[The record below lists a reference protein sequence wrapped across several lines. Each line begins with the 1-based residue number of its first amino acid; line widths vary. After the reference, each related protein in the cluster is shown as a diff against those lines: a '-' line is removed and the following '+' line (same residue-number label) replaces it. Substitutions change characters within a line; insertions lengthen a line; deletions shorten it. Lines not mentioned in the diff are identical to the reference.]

1 MRAFIEGRIVDF
13 SDVSEMAKY
22 VIFNKM
28 YEEGAKSM
36 TTYMEGWA
44 DTMDEIEGQDDEN
57 HTPHTIESVMSVA
70 VDTIDNEVGV
80 VEGNTAFLGR
90 SPKGF
95 YEAVE
100 KTINE
105 MLLEEV

>member
-13 SDVSEMAKY
+13 SDVSDLAKS

-36 TTYMEGWA
+36 TAYMEGWVE
-44 DTMDEIEGQDDEN
+44 TMDEIEGQDDEN
-57 HTPHTIESVMSVA
+57 HTPYTIESVMSVA
-70 VDTIDNEVGV
+70 VDTIDNEVGTV
-80 VEGNTAFLGR
+80 RGNVAQLGE

-105 MLLEEV
+105 MLREEA